1 MANRPQFKDEI
12 TSVLMYLGR
21 RYAPHADADAL
32 APRAAD
38 PLGLRKRHSSGS
50 SASHKNSTEDLKQ
63 DPAMGVLTNG
73 SQTSLS
79 PEQIK
84 HAANITVTRVSS
96 HDSSSF
102 KSTNDTETRTVIHS
116 SRSSA
121 RFQITRV
128 IEVAKKVR
136 SRLVREL
143 DEVDDAHFKRSDLEC
158 YLGYIADERL
168 IHMPKRGSQWDRVLK
183 EAEFFGLQMNEFTIA
198 VKDFIPDSVTIRN
211 TALGSC
217 YLLLEL
223 GCEQAEALEPTFNIL
238 YELAELLDDTLELRD
253 VFLSSEAI
261 SHDLGEVLI
270 CLVNL
275 LGDIAV
281 FYRRRINRL
290 SGTVATIDFDREF
303 GSHLEVIGS
312 KRGHL
317 LHSIWNYKLGGD
329 RATSDIESLHR
340 KLGASRTNIKSYVYG
355 RIHDKK
361 SRAEGTCEWIEEDL
375 VDFIGRGEDILAIT
389 GNAGC
394 GKSMLAAWVRHRLQR
409 PIAHLERKQETV
421 SFTFVEDDP
430 DRSTLVVFLKSLL
443 SQLLQINIGDIDL
456 FNQLSALFEGSKE
469 ETDANKLASQLWTAL
484 HTGLVTMNKNGINL
498 TITVDGLDEIAGGE
512 SKAQELY
519 MHLHKSINKLSSIR
533 AVTFSRPISHLG
545 QPGCKHLVITPEHVR
560 DDIKLYLK
568 ERLATNIT
576 YSSQSEKKK
585 QTLLG
590 LLVSRARG
598 SFLFASLSLQL
609 LDTSIDFDS
618 YQKLI
623 EGIKSDSSKPHD
635 GLLDVLVSKVNLKD
649 NDVNH
654 LFAFMVA
661 AHRPLTIDEVEE
673 LLCVDLRKRT
683 ISSSFNV
690 QKILSATRGLIVEKK
705 GVVRFRHSVV
715 RNHILGLCGSSL
727 LSMQDAHRQLTMTM
741 LFFAKTVLTQA
752 YDPSLEQLNTES
764 IDKTIHSRHV
774 VEYIVYHW
782 LTHFRLSSLMGPK
795 GDLTLPAD
803 FKDIFPDSTLFSMM
817 EWACWRT
824 QPVLYNSI
832 HMHNLSL
839 RIRTACFGEKHLSV
853 LQNMIILGTLYRTQS
868 DTTKAAE
875 FFYRASTI
883 GQIILYKFCPL
894 VVSCATIFLAC
905 TENIIFTK
913 ETSVVTWRVE
923 MIRFIIEVYKGQH
936 GAQSDTVIRWYEAL
950 VKLYRD
956 VHDEYMVSLVLKELH
971 EITIL
976 RFGRGSDQERGLA
989 RKLAGMNVVLKK
1001 GKPQQEKGQ
1010 YDDLLFEA
1018 SEEMELTDELRITII
1033 LSLAKK
1039 YEVERKFFLA
1049 EKLYI
1054 SLWGRICE
1062 ACRLKSSL
1070 ELHLVQLSIALEYI
1084 HFLHRLKRNDE
1095 ACNIM
1100 VCLWTEYEY
1109 RAFESQTITLRL
1121 KELAILFRSFGMLT
1135 VSVSILNRVWGWFRE
1150 RNMVEHEEATSTTVI
1165 ITEVAEEITETTTET
1180 TTTTTVTETL
1190 TREVF
1195 ETTYTRCKSGKVDQH
1210 FFKAFTALVNL
1221 HLKFERWTEAEIVLR
1236 KSLELVWKGV
1246 LSIEGKLTIEGSFIS
1261 ESITAATHLALC
1273 YRRQRLVE
1281 KAEHIYLQVWRACLA
1296 SLQSGDSRLWGVS
1309 LSVIEFYEEYHR
1321 HEKIIDIYKELLQQY
1336 RKQLGTSHRLTIQL
1350 LYKIASVYMLLGRK
1364 EAYDHYS
1371 EIVAA
1376 YTHNRICH
1384 HDGFQ
1389 AAAIVL
1395 KFYREE
1401 QRWTELQ
1408 KLCVVL
1414 WETIVRHHEETE
1426 VSEEFFQLV
1435 YEQYRFVLEF
1445 HAKVEF
1451 SILYKLTVEY
1461 RETVKKR
1468 FGVSISLYFAAL
1480 IALAEICEKNEE
1492 HYHESV
1498 TVYEEIITKSKTVT
1512 TLTES
1517 KIRTVK
1523 KRLSTLYVTIITSG
1537 KKIEATSVERALVVC
1552 FEAYEQLR
1560 IELGWWH
1567 KTTLLKLNELVLM
1580 HCKLRSEKWQTIIIG
1595 LLQESVI
1602 KIITTAT
1609 VAMDLYS
1616 SATTLASIYKAVKLE
1631 SHSNELLRQLRF
1643 LILFPGFDATEQKI
1657 SIKWDKKPSKIAF
1670 LFLIAF
1676 EDSLNAK
1683 GEQTAWHFSQIM
1695 ADLLMETLL
1704 YEQYM
1709 EVTTTITET
1718 TSIELVLEHAARLRC
1733 LWVTH
1738 GRASFVAVLDKK
1750 LFALFTTR
1758 YAKSLS
1764 THINDKDAVFELYVA
1779 ILSQI
1784 GIDTATER
1792 ATVDFALATCKA
1804 VNTVVRNILVE
1815 KKDLPRAH
1823 AVAKCGFHF
1832 ANSQRF
1838 YHGRQRGV
1846 LGYKLAELLAGHNVP
1861 AWKTADSSLK
1871 ESMLVTSRNILQ
1883 FVVVALREA
1892 GVDFVSLRFEDL
1904 SSLVSLLGDQKN
1916 YHELESLLRALWRSR
1931 EVQRSWSPDVVL
1943 RVGLLLVDAYVSAGH
1958 TEEAITLADT
1968 LYYNLRQ
1975 SRGGLSTEALNFAD
1989 KLTVLLIRAGR
2000 TREAARIHTDV
2011 LSDLDTH
2018 RLKGNTG
2025 KGNERLRAEADSH
2038 LNGLRRCGW
2047 ASRNEGV
2054 RTAKGFQDR
2063 LSRRY
2068 GSLKVLPVEKWSTVD
2083 VQEELTYSVPQEWNL
2098 VVSKETGSRDF
2109 ISPALERWGVR
2120 MQELV
2125 AA

>member
-1 MANRPQFKDEI
+1 M
-12 TSVLMYLGR
+12 LGLR
-21 RYAPHADADAL
+21 KLDL
-32 APRAAD
+32 S
-38 PLGLRKRHSSGS
+38 LRKRHSSGS
-50 SASHKNSTEDLKQ
+50 STPHKKSTEDLKQ
-63 DPAMGVLTNG
+63 DPKMGVLTNG
-73 SQTSLS
+73 SQTSL
-79 PEQIK
+79 PEQVK
-84 HAANITVTRVSS
+84 DATNMTVTKVNSR
-96 HDSSSF
+96 DSNSV
-102 KSTNDTETRTVIHS
+102 KSNTNHVETRTVAHS
-116 SRSSA
+116 TRSST

-128 IEVAKKVR
+128 IEAAKKVR

-183 EAEFFGLQMNEFTIA
+183 EAEYFGLQMNEFTVA

-261 SHDLGEVLI
+261 AHDLGEVLI

-290 SGTVATIDFDREF
+290 SSTAATIDFDREF
-303 GSHLEVIGS
+303 GSHLEEIGS

-317 LHSIWNYKLGGD
+317 LHSIWSYKLGGN
-329 RATSDIESLHR
+329 RATSDIASLHR
-340 KLGASRTNIKSYVYG
+340 NLGASRTSIKSYVYS

-375 VDFIGRGEDILAIT
+375 VDFIGRGEDIFAIT

-394 GKSMLAAWVRHRLQR
+394 GKSILAAWVKDRLQR
-409 PIAHLERKQETV
+409 PIAHLDRKQETV
-421 SFTFVEDDP
+421 SFTFADDDP
-430 DRSTLVVFLKSLL
+430 DKSTVVVFLKSIL
-443 SQLLQINIGDIDL
+443 SQLLQKNVGDVAL
-456 FNQLSALFEGSKE
+456 FNQLSSLFEESKGE
-469 ETDANKLASQLWTAL
+469 SDTDKLASRLWTILDA
-484 HTGLVTMNKNGINL
+484 GLATTNKNGVNL
-498 TITVDGLDEIAGGE
+498 TITIDGLDEIVGGE

-519 MHLHKSINKLSSIR
+519 RRLHKSINKLPTIR

-568 ERLATNIT
+568 ERLALNGT
-576 YSSQSEKKK
+576 YSSQSEKKQ

-598 SFLFASLSLQL
+598 SFLFAHLSLQL
-609 LDTSIDFDS
+609 LDTGIDFDA
-618 YQKLI
+618 YQKVI

-635 GLLDVLVSKVNLKD
+635 GLLDVLVSKINLKD
-649 NDVNH
+649 SNINH
-654 LFAFMVA
+654 LFAFMIA
-661 AHRPLTIDEVEE
+661 ARRPLTIEEAEE
-673 LLCVDLRKRT
+673 LLSVDLARRT
-683 ISSSFNV
+683 VSSHFNV
-690 QKILSATRGLIVEKK
+690 RKLLPATRGLLVEKN
-705 GVVRFRHSVV
+705 GVFRFQHSVV
-715 RNHILGLCGSSL
+715 RSHILGLCGSSF
-727 LSMQDAHRQLTMTM
+727 LSLPDAHRQLTMTM
-741 LFFAKTVLTQA
+741 LFFAKTVLTQNS
-752 YDPSLEQLNTES
+752 DPSLEQLNKES
-764 IDKTIHSRHV
+764 VDRTLHSRRIG
-774 VEYIVYHW
+774 EYIVYHW
-782 LTHFRLSSLMGPK
+782 LTHFRLSSLMGPR
-795 GDLTLPAD
+795 GDLALPAD
-803 FKDIFPDSTLFSMM
+803 FKDIFPDSAFFAML
-817 EWACWRT
+817 EWTCWQA
-824 QPVLYNSI
+824 QPVRDNSSVHI
-832 HMHNLSL
+832 YDLAL
-839 RIRTACFGEKHLSV
+839 KIRTACFGEKHRSV
-853 LQNMIILGTLYRTQS
+853 LQNLIILGTLYRTQS
-868 DTTKAAE
+868 DMVKASE

-883 GQIILYKFCPL
+883 GQVILYKFSPL

-905 TENIIFTK
+905 TEKITFTK
-913 ETSVVTWRVE
+913 GTTVVTWRVE
-923 MIRFIIEVYKGQH
+923 MIRFIIEVCKGQH
-936 GAQSDTVIRWYEAL
+936 GAQSDAVIRWYEAL
-950 VKLYRD
+950 AKLYKEVD
-956 VHDEYMVSLVLKELH
+956 DEYMASVVYKELH
-971 EITIL
+971 EITIT
-976 RFGRGSDQERGLA
+976 RFGRGSDRERGLA
-989 RKLAGMNVVLKK
+989 RQLAGMNVVLKK
-1001 GKPQQEKGQ
+1001 GETQKEKEQ

-1033 LSLAKK
+1033 LSLAKT
-1039 YEVERKFFLA
+1039 YEAERKFFLA

-1070 ELHLVQLSIALEYI
+1070 ELHLVQLNIALEYT
-1084 HFLHRLKRNDE
+1084 HFLRRLKRNEE

-1100 VCLWTEYEY
+1100 VCIWAEYEH
-1109 RAFESQTITLRL
+1109 RSFESQTITLRL

-1150 RNMVEHEEATSTTVI
+1150 RNLVEHEEAASTTVI

-1195 ETTYTRCKSGKVDQH
+1195 ETTYTRCKAGKVDQH
-1210 FFKAFTALVNL
+1210 FLRAFTALVNL
-1221 HLKFERWTEAEIVLR
+1221 HLKFERWSEAEIVLR

-1246 LSIEGKLTIEGSFIS
+1246 LSTEGKLTIEGTFVS

-1273 YRRQRLVE
+1273 YRRQRLFE
-1281 KAEHIYLQVWRACLA
+1281 KAEQIYLRVWRACLA
-1296 SLQSGDSRLWGVS
+1296 SLRSDDARLSDTS
-1309 LSVIEFYEEYHR
+1309 LRVVEFYEEYHR
-1321 HEKIIDIYKELLQQY
+1321 HEKIVEIYKELLQHY
-1336 RKQLGTSHRLTIQL
+1336 RKQLGVSHKLTIQV
-1350 LYKIASVYMLLGRK
+1350 LYKLASVYVLLGHK
-1364 EAYDHYS
+1364 EAYDYYG

-1376 YTHNRICH
+1376 YTQKGVVH
-1384 HDGFQ
+1384 HDGFH
-1389 AAAIVL
+1389 AAALVL

-1408 KLCVVL
+1408 KLCSVL
-1414 WETIVRHHEETE
+1414 WETLVHHHHEAG

-1445 HAKVEF
+1445 HAKAEF
-1451 SILYKLTVEY
+1451 SVLYKLTVEY
-1461 RETVKKR
+1461 RETVKKV
-1468 FGVSISLYFAAL
+1468 FGVSTSLYFAAL

-1492 HYHESV
+1492 RYHESV
-1498 TVYEEIITKSKTVT
+1498 TIYEEVITKSKTVT
-1512 TLTES
+1512 TITET
-1517 KIRTVK
+1517 KIRTIK
-1523 KRLSTLYVTIITSG
+1523 KRLSTLYVTVITSG
-1537 KKIEATSVERALVVC
+1537 KKTDTTTVERAVVVC
-1552 FEAYEQLR
+1552 FEAYERLR

-1567 KTTLLKLNELVLM
+1567 KTTLLKLKELVLM
-1580 HCKLRSEKWQTIIIG
+1580 YSKLRTEKSQTTMIS

-1616 SATTLASIYKAVKLE
+1616 SATTLASIYKEVQLQNQA
-1631 SHSNELLRQLRF
+1631 HDLLRQLRF

-1657 SIKWDKKPSKIAF
+1657 SIKLDTKPSKIAF
-1670 LFLIAF
+1670 MFLIAF
-1676 EDSLNAK
+1676 EDSLNTK
-1683 GEQTAWHFSQIM
+1683 GKQATWHFSQIM
-1695 ADLLMETLL
+1695 VDLLMETLL
-1704 YEQYM
+1704 YEQYLA
-1709 EVTTTITET
+1709 VTTTITET
-1718 TSIELVLEHAARLRC
+1718 TSIETVLEHAARLRC
-1733 LWVTH
+1733 LWVSH

-1758 YAKSLS
+1758 YAKNLS

-1779 ILSQI
+1779 LLNQI
-1784 GIDTATER
+1784 GVDTAAER

-1804 VNTVVRNILVE
+1804 VNAAVRGLLVE
-1815 KKDLPRAH
+1815 KKDLARAH
-1823 AVAKCGFHF
+1823 AVAKCGFQF

-1846 LGYKLAELLAGHNVP
+1846 LGYKLAELLAGHDVP
-1861 AWKTADSSLK
+1861 AWQTADVALK

-1883 FVVVALREA
+1883 YVVVALREA

-1904 SSLVSLLGDQKN
+1904 SRLVGLLGDQKN
-1916 YHELESLLRALWRSR
+1916 YNELESLLSALWRSR

-1943 RVGLLLVDAYVSAGH
+1943 RVGSLLVDAYVSAGH
-1958 TEEAITLADT
+1958 TEHAITLADT
-1968 LYYNLRQ
+1968 LYYNVRQ
-1975 SRGGLSTEALNFAD
+1975 SRGGLSTEALSFAD
-1989 KLTVLLIRAGR
+1989 KLTVLLGRAGR
-2000 TREAARIHTDV
+2000 TREAARIHADV
-2011 LSDLDTH
+2011 LSDLDAH
-2018 RLKGNTG
+2018 RLHGSSAG
-2025 KGNERLRAEADSH
+2025 KDTERLRAAADAH
-2038 LNGLRRCGW
+2038 LDGLRRCGW
-2047 ASRNEGV
+2047 ASRMEGV

-2063 LSRRY
+2063 LGRRY
-2068 GSLKVLPVEKWSTVD
+2068 GPLKALPVEKWSTVD
-2083 VQEELTYSVPQEWNL
+2083 VQKEKEVTYPAPQAWSL